1 MYHFHS
7 DIQRLAIQCSE
18 YPEEKPNDIAY
29 GWCLKGINPSGFEKF
44 WMSRRDV
51 GKLVE
56 ADQTKLCAVFR

>member
-1 MYHFHS
+1 MYHFHG

-29 GWCLKGINPSGFEKF
+29 GWCLKGINPSGFETL

>member
-1 MYHFHS
+1 MYHFHC

-29 GWCLKGINPSGFEKF
+29 GWCLKGINPSGFEKL

>member
-1 MYHFHS
+1 MYHFHG

-29 GWCLKGINPSGFEKF
+29 GRCLKGINPSGFEKL